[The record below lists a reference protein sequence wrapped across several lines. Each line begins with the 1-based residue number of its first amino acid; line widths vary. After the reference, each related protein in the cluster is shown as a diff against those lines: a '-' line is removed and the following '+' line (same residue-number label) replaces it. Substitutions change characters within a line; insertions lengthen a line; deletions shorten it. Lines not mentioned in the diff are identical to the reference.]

1 MGGRHGAPFLEP
13 PPPPKGAPWAGPLF
27 YPRWQRQV
35 EPTKHWWGGYKGWVG
50 VEGRSGCEACV
61 RARDC
66 LDFGNWNAE
75 EGVAGPWDRRWS
87 DVDARADKGRARD
100 P

>member
-1 MGGRHGAPFLEP
+1 M
-13 PPPPKGAPWAGPLF
+13 
-27 YPRWQRQV
+27 
-35 EPTKHWWGGYKGWVG
+35 
-50 VEGRSGCEACV
+50 
-61 RARDC
+61 
-66 LDFGNWNAE
+66 DFGNWNAE